1 MQHHTISALVE
12 NSAGVLSQVS
22 RPFSRKGYNIES
34 LAVGVTDDPTVSR
47 MTIIMIGDD
56 MMVKQMI
63 SQFRKLRPV
72 IFVQELDAQQAVLRE
87 LLLIKVAA
95 ESRDI
100 RDEIIQISNIF
111 RANIIDV
118 SRSALTISLT
128 GDTDKNNAL
137 LNLLAEFGILE
148 IVRTG
153 TIALERG
160 ARTIHDDNKEKGEFD
175 YGKNVL

>member
-22 RPFSRKGYNIES
+22 RLFSRKGYNIES